1 MQKVT
6 NLLSWQRWRVWK
18 GLRRFLNFWTSSS
31 TCRLAGL
38 LSHVSLEDHQPRVHG
53 SWQFFN
59 YLQKNW
65 LSSLFVFSS
74 FCTSI
79 FMTSTC
85 NYWWEREQQ
94 KHISHIITVTTVVF
108 NRKLAARHLLMRKSL
123 NQSMMDGLPNVFFC
137 FFHLNSMNFLSQ
149 MFWMFIF
156 RLAKS
161 DTVSNFFNA
170 KIVNVVLTVWVT
182 GKN

>member
-59 YLQKNW
+59 YLQKIDFRVCLSFRLFARLSLWLPLVIIGENENNKNTFHILLLLW
-65 LSSLFVFSS
+65 LS
-74 FCTSI
+74 
-79 FMTSTC
+79 
-85 NYWWEREQQ
+85 
-94 KHISHIITVTTVVF
+94 VVF

-137 FFHLNSMNFLSQ
+137 FFHLNSMNFSSQ

-156 RLAKS
+156 RLAKKWHC
-161 DTVSNFFNA
+161 V
-170 KIVNVVLTVWVT
+170 
-182 GKN
+182 